1 MPETPRR
8 KAMHER
14 RHTETRYNT
23 TQWRKYRRAFL
34 SRNPL
39 CVECGRVAEVVD
51 HIEPVR
57 FGGEFWD
64 DNNHQAMCH
73 RCHNSKS
80 GKESHRRVAY
90 DKNEGEQR

>member
-1 MPETPRR
+1 MPEPRKR

-14 RHTETRYNT
+14 RHQEKRYNAST
-23 TQWRKYRRAFL
+23 WRKYRKAFL

-51 HIEPVR
+51 HITPVR
-57 FGGEFWD
+57 LGGDFWD
-64 DNNHQAMCH
+64 ERNHQPLCH

-80 GKESHRRVAY
+80 GRESHTSVSY
-90 DKNEGEQR
+90 D